1 MAIVPNAGVYEI
13 GEVNLYYSTSCP
25 SKGDISKYANST
37 SLSACVKSRLT
48 ACNNLMNS
56 SPILTEWLPLPN
68 PFSQSIVNDDGSDP
82 QIIAVANLFVIPS
95 LIASS
100 LATALNLSSDI
111 KQNIGKC
118 LFLSIFSID
127 LFKSIGLPIYW
138 TITTS
143 KYN

>member
-1 MAIVPNAGVYEI
+1 
-13 GEVNLYYSTSCP
+13 
-25 SKGDISKYANST
+25 
-37 SLSACVKSRLT
+37 
-48 ACNNLMNS
+48 MNS
-56 SPILTEWLPLPN
+56 SPSLTEWLPLPN
-68 PFSQSIVNDDGSDP
+68 PFSQTIVDDNGGDP
-82 QIIAVANLFVIPS
+82 QIIQVTNLFVIPS

-100 LATALNLSSDI
+100 LATALNLSSGI

-118 LFLSIFSID
+118 LFFSIFSID